1 MENPI
6 KAAVNASDQDTF
18 SQTDAKTEGIGEV
31 LSMEEIKRRYP
42 QEWVLIAYK
51 ELNPDQSVKTGEL
64 LAHSPDCEEIENR
77 LLGFQSQ
84 PLALAIEYT
93 GPFVPDHAGV
103 LM

>member
-6 KAAVNASDQDTF
+6 KAAVHTSDPDTSSPTNAT
-18 SQTDAKTEGIGEV
+18 TEGIGEL

-64 LAHSPDCEEIENR
+64 LAHSPDCDQIEDR
-77 LLGFQSQ
+77 LLEFRNK
-84 PLALAIEYT
+84 PLAIEYT
-93 GPFVPDHAGV
+93 GPFPDDLGV